1 MMVTFDLPPNGVFY
15 AWTGAVPMAS
25 MRAPRGSKGER
36 RMGLFRRKAT
46 IDDEGERCPRCAE
59 RVPQGASECAMCG
72 VDLRPLR
79 SPSAG
84 PQVGQGAKR

>member
-1 MMVTFDLPPNGVFY
+1 
-15 AWTGAVPMAS
+15 
-25 MRAPRGSKGER
+25 
-36 RMGLFRRKAT
+36 MGLFRRKAT